1 VSASV
6 LTKAQQLELQEHEKA
21 AMADMTKT
29 DPTYPS
35 AVAGAAFGGGIWAML
50 DSLFEELVQADQR
63 MPEEFSLS
71 ISSDIPANVDA
82 TATVYLATDLYRPR
96 AGWSWSAKKR
106 ALRRELQDLMDKRAW
121 MAVLYLRRA
130 RTYLGLGREATMKWT
145 PKMGPAA

>member
-6 LTKAQQLELQEHEKA
+6 LTKSQQLELQKEEKA
-21 AMADMTKT
+21 AMADMTKIH
-29 DPTYPS
+29 PTYPN

-50 DSLFEELVQADQR
+50 DSLFEELVQADQK

-82 TATVYLATDLYRPR
+82 TATAYLATDLYRPR
-96 AGWSWSAKKR
+96 AGWSLSAKKR
-106 ALRRELQDLMDKRAW
+106 ALSRELQDLMDKRAW

-130 RTYLGLGREATMKWT
+130 RNYLGFGRADKE
-145 PKMGPAA
+145 